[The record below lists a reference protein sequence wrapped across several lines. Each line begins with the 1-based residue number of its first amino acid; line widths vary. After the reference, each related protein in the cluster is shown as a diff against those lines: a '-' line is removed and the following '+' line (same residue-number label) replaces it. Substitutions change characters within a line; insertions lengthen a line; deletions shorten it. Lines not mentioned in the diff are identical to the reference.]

1 MQVVLAT
8 EDALSEAIGMLLLS
22 ELSSP
27 VVPNLRLRKQG
38 FGYLRSNMS
47 KWRALA
53 QSQVVLLLTDL
64 DDKTCPM
71 SLKTEWTGSVPLP
84 SNLML
89 RIAVR
94 EVESWVLA
102 DHDALRELIGNK
114 GAFPHHP
121 DTLAEP
127 KQYLL
132 NLARRAPRN
141 VREDLIVEKGAAAS
155 QGLGYNNVL
164 VDWIQ
169 SKWNPERAASR
180 SPSLRRMRER
190 LREMAS
196 KD

>member
-71 SLKTEWTGSVPLP
+71 SLKTDWTGSVPLP

-141 VREDLIVEKGAAAS
+141 IREDLIVERGAAAS

>member
-1 MQVVLAT
+1 MQVFLAT

-22 ELSSP
+22 ELPSP
-27 VVPNLRLRKQG
+27 IIPNLRLRKEG

-47 KWRALA
+47 KWRVLA
-53 QSQVVLLLTDL
+53 QSNVVLLLTDL
-64 DDKTCPM
+64 DDKACPM
-71 SLKTEWTGSVPLP
+71 SLKTDWAGSVPLP

-102 DHDALRELIGNK
+102 DHEALRELIGNK
-114 GAFPHHP
+114 GSFPHHP
-121 DTLAEP
+121 DMLSEP

-132 NLARRAPRN
+132 NLARRAPRR
-141 VREDLIVEKGAAAS
+141 VREDLVAKNGAAAS
-155 QGLGYNNVL
+155 QGLGYNSVL

-190 LREMAS
+190 LREMAR